1 MVIICPQKGG
11 AVLSL
16 SSVKTPCFSLRDVDG
31 EPKSL
36 FVKKR
41 FDNCEKL
48 WYHRTNT
55 LDTVLT
61 LHGPC
66 VGGVRSREKESKSA
80 KCGTTSKTCI
90 GQFPHKF
97 RSGGEIPHAV
107 LLPTFELY
115 LSVFGKG
122 QAGIAKISP

>member
-1 MVIICPQKGG
+1 M
-11 AVLSL
+11 
-16 SSVKTPCFSLRDVDG
+16 
-31 EPKSL
+31 
-36 FVKKR
+36 
-41 FDNCEKL
+41 
-48 WYHRTNT
+48 WYHIPNT

-90 GQFPHKF
+90 GQLTHTF
-97 RSGGEIPHAV
+97 RSRGESLHAV